1 MMALRGKI
9 KRQVARL
16 ERAGNNDFVL
26 ILTGGAAAF
35 ATHEL
40 HQLLRRLRIQG
51 RKLRR
56 MREAM
61 FKVGL
66 LIPFLMFAACAAA
79 LANRRGLT
87 GACLTAIPFIL
98 LVLAI
103 AQRHISRHLSCLDRG
118 KRLRCIIQQE
128 LDRRRRGEE
137 VGY

>member
-1 MMALRGKI
+1 MALRGKI

-40 HQLLRRLRIQG
+40 HLLLRRLRVQG

-66 LIPFLMFAACAAA
+66 MIPFLMFAACAAA
-79 LANRRGLT
+79 LANWRGLV
-87 GACLTAIPFIL
+87 GICLTTIPFCL

-103 AQRHISRHLSCLDRG
+103 AQRYISRNLSCLDRG

-137 VGY
+137 VSS

>member
-1 MMALRGKI
+1 MALRGKI
-9 KRQVARL
+9 KRQINRL

-40 HQLLRRLRIQG
+40 HQLLRRLRVQG

-61 FKVGL
+61 FRIGL
-66 LIPFLMFAACAAA
+66 AIPFLMFAGCAAA
-79 LANRRGLT
+79 LANYRGLV
-87 GACLTAIPFIL
+87 GLCLTAIPFCL

-103 AQRHISRHLSCLDRG
+103 AQRYVSRNLSCLDRG

-137 VGY
+137 VEY

>member
-1 MMALRGKI
+1 MALRGKI
-9 KRQVARL
+9 KRQVNRL
-16 ERAGNNDFVL
+16 ERAGNNDFIL

-56 MREAM
+56 MRDTM
-61 FKVGL
+61 FRIGL

-79 LANRRGLT
+79 LANYRGLV
-87 GACLTAIPFIL
+87 GIFLTAIPFCL
-98 LVLAI
+98 LFLAI
-103 AQRHISRHLSCLDRG
+103 VQRYISRNLSCLDRG